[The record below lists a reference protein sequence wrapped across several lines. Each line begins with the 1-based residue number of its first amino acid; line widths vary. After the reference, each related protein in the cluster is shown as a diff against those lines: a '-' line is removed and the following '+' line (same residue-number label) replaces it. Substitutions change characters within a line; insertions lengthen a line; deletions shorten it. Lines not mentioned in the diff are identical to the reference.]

1 MIDNIG
7 KKRLKKITTTCCSI
21 ADYYI
26 NYSYHEWYHSLILN
40 LNYLLF
46 VFKHC
51 INSFINNFYIY
62 IMMQYLTT
70 KEKVQ
75 QLQLNLHPKGY
86 TLLHNILHVLFSIYY
101 KKHRSI
107 FYLIIVVT
115 LKVNYPKLYFF
126 RIYFLLYLTYTK
138 FNTTYT
144 CKYTCK

>member
-1 MIDNIG
+1 
-7 KKRLKKITTTCCSI
+7 
-21 ADYYI
+21 
-26 NYSYHEWYHSLILN
+26 
-40 LNYLLF
+40 
-46 VFKHC
+46 
-51 INSFINNFYIY
+51 
-62 IMMQYLTT
+62 MMQYLTT